1 MDTEKKTD
9 EKQDIGQ
16 VVGDLIVSGATVL
29 AHSAAEAVVNRIRLL
44 RMARPA
50 DLDREK
56 VRAAGSR

>member
-50 DLDREK
+50 DREK